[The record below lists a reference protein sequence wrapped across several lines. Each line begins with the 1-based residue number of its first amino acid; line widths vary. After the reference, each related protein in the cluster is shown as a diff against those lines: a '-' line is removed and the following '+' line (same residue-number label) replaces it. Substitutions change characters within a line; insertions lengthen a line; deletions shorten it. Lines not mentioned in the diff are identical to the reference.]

1 MPMWCFGPAI
11 RSASTP
17 KLRRFGLMAQ
27 CCSIAPTLRSI
38 GAQISNSGG
47 DGRKTDMRTFILIAT
62 LILCVAVPAAAQTIA
77 ITNGTVYPVSGP
89 SIPNT
94 TVRSRD
100 GAIVAVGTRV
110 NVPADARRID
120 ATGKVVTPGLINS
133 VTELGVIEI
142 DQGKETKN
150 DTAKG
155 LNNISAAFGH
165 G

>member
-1 MPMWCFGPAI
+1 
-11 RSASTP
+11 
-17 KLRRFGLMAQ
+17 
-27 CCSIAPTLRSI
+27 
-38 GAQISNSGG
+38 
-47 DGRKTDMRTFILIAT
+47 MRTFIVIAT

-89 SIPNT
+89 SIPNA
-94 TVRSRD
+94 TVLIRD
-100 GAIVAVGTRV
+100 GVIVAVGTRV

-142 DQGKETKN
+142 DQVKETKN

-155 LNNISAAFGH
+155 TNNISAAFRVWEGLNPASQMFTPTRNE
-165 G
+165 GITTAIATPGERLIAPQA